1 MKKYMSLLLALVLVL
16 SLAACGGGDKEEA
29 QQEQQKEVQQSPEAV
44 PESAEPQQPAEEA
57 SAIDYD
63 LTPFEDWAYMSD
75 AEEGPAALLTG
86 INTVP
91 YGSAGASLK
100 EMIAATK
107 MVELSADPEAIQAV
121 TDFLGEMTP
130 LQKDYF
136 SFSWDMVSIPAKSLF
151 TNFEAMQPGLADA
164 GLESCDIALYNE
176 ADFDALDEA
185 VRNLLTEQGVTE
197 EWQNHMDIAP
207 FMSAN

>member
-16 SLAACGGGDKEEA
+16 SLAACGGNEEPESQA
-29 QQEQQKEVQQSPEAV
+29 EQQKEVQQSPEAA
-44 PESAEPQQPAEEA
+44 PESAAPQQPAEEA

-63 LTPFEDWAYMSD
+63 LTPFEDWAYRAD
-75 AEEGPAALLTG
+75 AEEGPAALLTS

-100 EMIAATK
+100 ELIAATN

-136 SFSWDMVSIPAKSLF
+136 SFSWHMVSIPAKSLF
-151 TNFEAMQPGLADA
+151 QNFETMQPGLADA
-164 GLESCDIALYNE
+164 GQESFDIALYSE

-185 VRNLLTEQGVTE
+185 VRSLLTEQGVTM
-197 EWQNHMDIAP
+197 EWQNHTDIAP